1 MALADVTATTA
12 VADSG
17 PVLAQPCCNRRC
29 KHESRYY
36 CAPNRSRRP
45 GCALICPFTHPNWS
59 RIAHVCGALNP
70 HNRLSSRPAASF
82 NPAWAASRS
91 CLWRASSSATQL
103 NP

>member
-45 GCALICPFTHPNWS
+45 GCAL
-59 RIAHVCGALNP
+59 
-70 HNRLSSRPAASF
+70 
-82 NPAWAASRS
+82 
-91 CLWRASSSATQL
+91 
-103 NP
+103 